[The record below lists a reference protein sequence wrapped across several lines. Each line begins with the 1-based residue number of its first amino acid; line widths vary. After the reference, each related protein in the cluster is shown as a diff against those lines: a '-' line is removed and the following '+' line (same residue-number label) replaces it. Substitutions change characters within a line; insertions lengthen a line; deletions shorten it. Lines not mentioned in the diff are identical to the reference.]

1 MHGVEAFGPTLVI
14 APHPDDEVLGCGGTI
29 ARLAECGV
37 DVHVAIVTEGKP
49 PAFNRENVEQV
60 RREMKVA
67 HDILGVAKTH
77 ELGLPAAA
85 LDTEPAARINRVTD
99 ELLSEVRPETVLLP
113 FVGDI
118 HLDHQIA
125 FTAAMVASRP
135 RHRSAPRR
143 ILCYETVSETNWYAA
158 PITPAFV
165 PNVFVDITNTLEK
178 KLRAFEAFASQ
189 VRQPPDERSVSNLD
203 AMARFRG
210 ASVFLGAAEAFVNIR
225 QIIF

>member
-1 MHGVEAFGPTLVI
+1 MHAIEAFGPTLVI

-29 ARLAECGV
+29 ASLAERGI

-49 PAFNRENVEQV
+49 PAFAKENVEQV
-60 RREMKVA
+60 RREMRAA
-67 HDILGVAKTH
+67 HEILGVTETH
-77 ELGLPAAA
+77 EMGLPAAA
-85 LDTEPAARINRVTD
+85 LDTEPAARINRLMG
-99 ELLSEVRPETVLLP
+99 ELLEQVRPRTVLLP

-135 RHRSAPRR
+135 RCGSAPQR

-158 PITPAFV
+158 PVTPAFV
-165 PNVFVDITNTLEK
+165 PNVFVDIAPTLDR
-178 KLRAFEAFASQ
+178 KLRAFEAFSSQ
-189 VRQPPDERSVSNLD
+189 VRQPPDERSLSNLD

-210 ASVFLGAAEAFVNIR
+210 ASVYLEAAEAFMSIR
-225 QIIF
+225 EIIS